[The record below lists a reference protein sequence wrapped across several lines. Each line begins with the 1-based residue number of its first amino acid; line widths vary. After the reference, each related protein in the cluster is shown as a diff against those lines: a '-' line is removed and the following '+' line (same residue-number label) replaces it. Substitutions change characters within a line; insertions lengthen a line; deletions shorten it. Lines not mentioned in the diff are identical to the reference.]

1 MGGDRVVIALLA
13 KFILCLIGLPGII
26 FLIFLAIG
34 KGYNTLKSYSEDCLM
49 IKSMTGFG
57 RAQET
62 IDNLILC
69 LIGLPGILFIL
80 FFAIGK
86 IYDALK

>member
-1 MGGDRVVIALLA
+1 MGGDRVVVALLA

-26 FLIFLAIG
+26 F
-34 KGYNTLKSYSEDCLM
+34 
-49 IKSMTGFG
+49 
-57 RAQET
+57 
-62 IDNLILC
+62 
-69 LIGLPGILFIL
+69 IL